1 MVLMVSKIT
10 QRIVSNMAS
19 ASIYI
24 PGKVYKDGTVGI
36 YLRLIHNRKIHL
48 RQLCRVMP
56 GEIDHKRQQVRGR
69 TGEAHRI
76 NSLINKS
83 LADAKEYLIDCQIK
97 KIEPD
102 PDGYFNSGKRG
113 DTIVD
118 HIRARAQA
126 MEAKGSYRTAA
137 KHTSTANRIDLLKMD
152 VSIISITGAWVRK
165 FDAELIRLGNNP
177 NTRAKHMAVI
187 STVIRECDGVANP
200 FERYRKPVNEVNKAK
215 LSLAEV
221 YAIEAAELTGRLAV
235 VRDMFVFAIYA
246 RGMRAFDVLTMT
258 WDKIQDGRLIYKT
271 AKGRQSGK
279 GKDMDILITE
289 KMEAII
295 SRYRGRPE
303 IPAHHLPGRYTG
315 QNQYGGAGYSD
326 PAYVFPILVISP
338 SVFLSNEKRYLNYVN
353 KIAVGVNTQ
362 LRAVAA
368 AAGIRKH
375 ISMHVARHTFAAI
388 MDEARAPLATIQQ
401 LLGHS
406 KIETTARYVQQLR
419 KSAELDE
426 AVDGVF

>member
-1 MVLMVSKIT
+1 
-10 QRIVSNMAS
+10 MAS

-24 PGKVYKDGTVGI
+24 PGKVYTDGTVGV
-36 YLRLIHNRKIHL
+36 YLRIIHNRKIHL

-56 GEIDHKRQQVRGR
+56 GEIDHKKQEVRGR
-69 TGEAHRI
+69 TGEAYRL

-102 PDGYFNSGKRG
+102 PIGYFNSGKRG
-113 DTIVD
+113 ETIVD
-118 HIRARAQA
+118 HIRERAA
-126 MEAKGSYRTAA
+126 VMEANGSYRTSA
-137 KHTSTANRIDLLKMD
+137 KHISTANRIELLKMD

-165 FDAELIRLGNNP
+165 FDTELIRIGNNP
-177 NTRAKHMAVI
+177 NTRAKHMSVI
-187 STVIRECDGVANP
+187 SAVIRERDGVSNP
-200 FERYRKPVNEVNKAK
+200 FERYRKPANEVNKAK

-221 YAIEAAELTGRLAV
+221 YAIEGEELTGRLAV
-235 VRDMFVFAIYA
+235 VRDLFVFAIYA
-246 RGMRAFDVLTMT
+246 RGMRAFDVLTLT
-258 WDKIQDGRLIYKT
+258 WDKIQDGRLVYKT
-271 AKGRQSGK
+271 SKGRQSGK
-279 GKDMDILITE
+279 GKDMDILVTE
-289 KMEAII
+289 KMGAII
-295 SRYRGRPE
+295 DRYRGRTE

-315 QNQYGGAGYSD
+315 QNQYGGAGYTD

-338 SVFLSNEKRYLNYVN
+338 GVYLSNEKRYLNYVN
-353 KIAVGVNTQ
+353 KIAVGINTQ

-419 KSAELDE
+419 KSSELDE